1 MGYRR
6 RGDEF
11 HFFLAA
17 KNNKNIRE
25 IYLILEKLAIIAT
38 IAIIQ
43 IWRQSYRIISWNN
56 LANRICLVTLINYHP
71 Y

>member
-25 IYLILEKLAIIAT
+25 IYLILEKLAIIAI
-38 IAIIQ
+38 IAIIAKQ
-43 IWRQSYRIISWNN
+43 LEIKYITTCTLYSSPDQKGHVSY
-56 LANRICLVTLINYHP
+56 CHH
-71 Y
+71 